1 MPSRNPEEEVKR
13 LEDVIRRA
21 AWLEWA
27 ADKKLETPYVPW
39 SVYDDLL
46 KENATLRERLREIHA
61 LAR

>member
-27 ADKKLETPYVPW
+27 ADKKLETPYVPHPR
-39 SVYDDLL
+39 DLRPPGPAAFGVL
-46 KENATLRERLREIHA
+46 IG
-61 LAR
+61 LARAAR